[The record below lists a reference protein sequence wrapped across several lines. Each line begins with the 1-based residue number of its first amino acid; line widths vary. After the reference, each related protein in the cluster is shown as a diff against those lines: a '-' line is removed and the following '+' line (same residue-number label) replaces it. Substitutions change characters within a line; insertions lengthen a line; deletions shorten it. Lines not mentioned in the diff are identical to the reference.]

1 MGLEERGGGVK
12 GEELLQGTRAATGK
26 QLRGKGWTC
35 PILPGKQIEAYGQNL
50 AATLAKKSQNAL
62 RLLKQH
68 LVRNLVDLVE
78 ELKQVEA
85 EVAATEH
92 SSQTVA
98 TEQISSAEHIHVE
111 TPTENV
117 VLINWGGS
125 QRQV

>member
-68 LVRNLVDLVE
+68 LVRQLEGLVKELTKVE
-78 ELKQVEA
+78 VGAPVSEHVSEA
-85 EVAATEH
+85 GGEDVAAL
-92 SSQTVA
+92 
-98 TEQISSAEHIHVE
+98 AEHMHME
-111 TPTENV
+111 TPSTK
-117 VLINWGGS
+117 
-125 QRQV
+125 